1 MDKKFVQMVVLVIH
15 RVMLVCLLG
24 GRLNG
29 LVVIR
34 KGSEEIERAKEING
48 LDGHDCNLQHVFL
61 FGQINDESGLIR
73 YVRVIKW

>member
-1 MDKKFVQMVVLVIH
+1 
-15 RVMLVCLLG
+15 MLVCLLG
-24 GRLNG
+24 GSLNG